1 MTEPQRMSNADVAW
15 LHMDQ
20 PTNLMVITGV
30 LWFGEVPA
38 WDRVREV
45 IAERLVAPFPRF
57 SQRVVEGGPRLSGPH
72 WEEDPNFDLDLH
84 LHRVALPA
92 PGDRA
97 ALQALVA
104 DLTSTPLD
112 HSRPLWQFHLVD
124 GYEGGAAMIAR
135 IHHAIA
141 DGIALA
147 RVLLSLTDS
156 SPDAGLAPAVEDA
169 PSAGR
174 ARSRLGA
181 LAGSARGAAGLARGA
196 AGAIAH
202 ESLEVARHPS
212 HLVDIAATTRKDA
225 DVLAKAL
232 LPAPDPPSP
241 LKGEM
246 GVAKGVAWSA
256 PIALEE
262 VRTMGHETGTTIND
276 IVVTAVAGALRRYLR
291 SRDSPVEELTASVP
305 FNLRPLDQ
313 PLPSELGNRFGLV
326 LLRLPLGIG
335 DRRRR
340 LREVHRRMEEIKHSP
355 EGAVSYGVLDAV
367 GRTPLAVEQR
377 LLDPFTASASAVVTN
392 VPGPRQPV
400 YLAGSKVDGVLVW
413 APSAGGTSTTVS
425 IFSYDGQIRIGVM
438 ADAKLVPDP
447 GAMVRAFEREVE
459 ALLRLKRRPIA
470 TTG

>member
-1 MTEPQRMSNADVAW
+1 MSHADVAW

-57 SQRVVEGGPRLSGPH
+57 RQLVIEGGPALSGPH

-84 LHRVALPA
+84 LHRVALPP

-124 GYEGGAAMIAR
+124 GYGEGAAMIAR

-156 SPDAGLAPAVEDA
+156 SPEAGLAPAVEGPA
-169 PSAGR
+169 AGS
-174 ARSRLGA
+174 ARSPLGA
-181 LAGSARGAAGLARGA
+181 LAGSARSAAGLARGA

-212 HLVDIAATTRKDA
+212 HLVDIAATTRRDA
-225 DVLAKAL
+225 DVVAKAL

-256 PIALEE
+256 PIGLAA
-262 VRTMGHETGTTIND
+262 VKAMGHETGTTIND

-291 SRDSPVEELTASVP
+291 SRDGLVEELTASVP

-340 LREVHRRMEEIKHSP
+340 LREVHRRMEEIKH
-355 EGAVSYGVLDAV
+355 
-367 GRTPLAVEQR
+367 
-377 LLDPFTASASAVVTN
+377 
-392 VPGPRQPV
+392 
-400 YLAGSKVDGVLVW
+400 
-413 APSAGGTSTTVS
+413 
-425 IFSYDGQIRIGVM
+425 
-438 ADAKLVPDP
+438 
-447 GAMVRAFEREVE
+447 
-459 ALLRLKRRPIA
+459 
-470 TTG
+470 